1 LSYSGACR
9 VRYPESMA
17 DLIEIECP
25 CCKTVIKVDAELR
38 AVISHKQLEKAPAIE
53 DMAAAVA
60 KLRGEA
66 ARREEVFQKSFADQK
81 TRQSVLDKKFDELL
95 KQAKANPDTV
105 PPKRDFDLD

>member
-38 AVISHKQLEKAPAIE
+38 AVISHKQVEKAPAIE

-95 KQAKANPDTV
+95 KQAKANPDTA